1 MDTIRLGWKKDD
13 EWKIAFKNKY
23 GLYKWLV
30 MLFGLTS
37 APSIFMC
44 LMNHVLGAFISKFVI
59 VYFDDIMIYSK
70 NLNEHLDHLCNI
82 LSVLRNKK
90 VYANLKKCTFWMDK
104 IVFLSYVVIA

>member
-1 MDTIRLGWKKDD
+1 
-13 EWKIAFKNKY
+13 
-23 GLYKWLV
+23 LYKWLV

-90 VYANLKKCTFWMDK
+90 VYANLKKCTF
-104 IVFLSYVVIA
+104 